1 VRSKIFH
8 ALFAATILAAL
19 CCPAAAA
26 QSSLSEEN
34 RQEFERLLAVPEGK
48 TAVSCSDTNP
58 PSTPTSTLGRY
69 LLWNEI
75 ALDTTAIDHTPN
87 AQDPNCFGEQLGP
100 TRSSRAMAIIHI
112 AMFDAVNA
120 IAKKYVSYSGIPSVS
135 GDVSLDRAIAQ
146 AAHDTLVAL
155 YPGQQTRLDSIFNVD
170 IANIHGSRDAI
181 AAGAALGMEAAA
193 AILSLRLNDGSEL
206 PEPQVLPNPKNPNGV
221 CNSGDPSCVSANTAP
236 GLWEIDPI
244 SGLTAALGA
253 HWGQV
258 TPFVMTSADQFRA
271 PAPPSLTDDAYHQ
284 AWKAVYAIGGDPAHG
299 TSTIRTALQTN
310 IGVFWGY
317 DGTPG
322 LCAPP
327 RLYNQIVRAI
337 ALQQKVLQVPELARL
352 FALANTAMADAGIAS
367 WESKYFYQYW
377 RPVTGIRN
385 AAAPLTADPAFY
397 PLGAPDTNTGGP
409 NFTTNPGGPNFTPPF
424 PSYTSGHATFGG
436 ALFEILRQFW
446 SDNTPFTFVSDEF
459 NGLNKDVNGNVM
471 PLWIRHFQSFHE
483 AEREN
488 AQSRIYLGIHWQFDA
503 DMGIQQGNQVADYVF
518 QHAFTPVG
526 EQQASVQ
533 N

>member
-1 VRSKIFH
+1 MPSNLEESHVRRTIFH
-8 ALFAATILAAL
+8 ALFAAAVMILL
-19 CCPAAAA
+19 CFPAAA
-26 QSSLSEEN
+26 QSSLSEQN
-34 RQEFERLLAVPEGK
+34 RHEFEQLLAVPSGK
-48 TAVSCSDTNP
+48 TAVSCSDLNP

-75 ALDTTAIDHTPN
+75 ALDTTAIDHTPDT
-87 AQDPNCFGEQLGP
+87 QDPECFGEQLGP

-120 IAKKYVSYSGIPSVS
+120 IAKQYVSYTGIPPVS
-135 GDVSLDRAIAQ
+135 GDVSMNRAVAQ

-155 YPGQQTRLDSIFNVD
+155 YPGQQTRLDSIFNAD
-170 IANIHGSRDAI
+170 IVNIHGSREAI
-181 AAGAALGMEAAA
+181 AAGAELGMEAAA

-221 CNSGDPSCVSANTAP
+221 CNSGDPSCVPANTAP
-236 GLWEIDPI
+236 GLWQIDPI
-244 SGLTAALGA
+244 SGLTVALGA

-258 TPFVMTSADQFRA
+258 KPFVMTSSDQFRA
-271 PAPPSLTDDAYHQ
+271 PAPPTLTSDSYHL
-284 AWKAVYAIGGDPAHG
+284 AWNAVYAIGGDPAHG

-337 ALQQKVLQVPELARL
+337 ALQQKMLNVPEIARL

-367 WESKYFYQYW
+367 WESKFYYQYW
-377 RPVTGIRN
+377 RPITGIRN
-385 AAAPLTADPAFY
+385 AAPPLTADPTFY
-397 PLGAPDTNTGGP
+397 PLGAPDTNT
-409 NFTTNPGGPNFTPPF
+409 GGPNFTPPF
-424 PSYTSGHATFGG
+424 PSYTSGHATIGG
-436 ALFEILRQFW
+436 SVFEILRQFW
-446 SDNTPFTFVSDEF
+446 PDNTPFTFVSDEF
-459 NGLNKDVNGNVM
+459 NGLNKDVNGNIM

-483 AEREN
+483 AAREN
-488 AQSRIYLGIHWQFDA
+488 AQSRIYLDIHWQFDA
-503 DMGIQQGNQVADYVF
+503 DMGIQQGTQVADYVF
-518 QHAFTPVG
+518 RHAFMPAG
-526 EQQASVQ
+526 EQQVSIQ
-533 N
+533 H